1 MKSKEKSF
9 DLFYENKMKAKSLNE
24 DYDKVFLDIV
34 NYVSRHQKDITKAN
48 ILLSYVVDQMLEHQM
63 NIGDVNKLIDKGMKE
78 HIQKVD
84 KSIAYKEE
92 IPKMKKFDFEKY
104 TISGLWLTMC
114 GYLVLLF
121 VKEFLTDRYLIGFS
135 IDLIVAAVAM
145 VVTFIGL
152 KNHWNLI
159 ARYQLTR
166 KPFIM
171 EIAGIIVGLFI
182 TIMTLKSPFD
192 VSFLILVIAH
202 LFSKKIFKSEIMK

>member
-1 MKSKEKSF
+1 MKNKEKAF
-9 DLFYENKMKAKSLNE
+9 DLFYENATKAKSLNS

-48 ILLSYVVDQMLEHQM
+48 VLLSYVIDQMLEHQM
-63 NIGDVNKLIDKGMKE
+63 NNGDVNKLIDKGMKE
-78 HIQKVD
+78 YIHKID

-92 IPKMKKFDFEKY
+92 VPKMKKFDFEKY

-159 ARYQLTR
+159 GRYQLTR
-166 KPFIM
+166 KPFVL
-171 EIAGIIVGLFI
+171 EIAGLVIGLFV

-202 LFSKKIFKSEIMK
+202 LFSKKIFKNEIMK